1 MFLVKWPSKL
11 SFLKNFSNSA
21 EAFKDRFSWI
31 SHYKNTLVFHV
42 DSKLKLQ
49 NYECDF
55 ITQIKFLCTQQ
66 GHLHDQSVAPKVDI
80 FQQHREKKVI
90 GGGLNMESMG
100 LENEDFLININANAY
115 ILENS
120 SYTFSS
126 YNASI
131 LIFQKRMKKYNEFQ
145 QKMYTLNSENVAQN
159 LSDLR
164 DIFFSRHFCFNKHEI
179 FSTQSTYT

>member
-1 MFLVKWPSKL
+1 
-11 SFLKNFSNSA
+11 
-21 EAFKDRFSWI
+21 
-31 SHYKNTLVFHV
+31 
-42 DSKLKLQ
+42 
-49 NYECDF
+49 
-55 ITQIKFLCTQQ
+55 
-66 GHLHDQSVAPKVDI
+66 
-80 FQQHREKKVI
+80 
-90 GGGLNMESMG
+90 MESMG

-145 QKMYTLNSENVAQN
+145 QKMYTLDSENVAQN